1 MPLKY
6 ITPFLWLLSGSIA
19 FASAGVV
26 VSGSKESS
34 EIGVK
39 ILQAGGNAADAAIA
53 VSMAVGVTEPFGSG
67 LGGKAV
73 ILYYENASG
82 EVHFIESL
90 DQSPKE
96 FPVEAFRQAS
106 HTTKSRTFKAVCNPG
121 LVPGMW
127 DFHQRFGSQPWA
139 SLILPAAEVAR
150 QGYRIDAHS
159 AAIYQ
164 RSRSDLRVD
173 PEVRRLYTIDGNV
186 PTIGDRM
193 SNPDLA
199 ATLERLAYNGIAEFH
214 QGATAHMLAKGIAE
228 GSGWITLDDL
238 QSYQPHSPKP
248 LSARWNQYEIYTA
261 TSPAA
266 GGATVLMSL
275 LAMESIKG
283 EFDSLSPK
291 HLDLLG
297 RVLRSTYPRVF
308 RSFGDEDSRAA
319 GREDAFSPQAIREL
333 KKAAAEPLP
342 PSTAF
347 SVAPQSA
354 DELSGLRSTTH
365 FVVVDAEGNVASI
378 TQSLSSRF
386 GAAVIAPGTGFL
398 LNNTM
403 KNFALNTNSSVNFIG
418 KGKRPRSTTSPTI
431 VLENGRPRLALGAPG
446 GQRIPTAITQVL
458 SAVLVY
464 GVSLEEAIQGT
475 RYHLRRPLT
484 RSESDRY
491 VELEPSYGEER
502 ANELRELGWEV
513 HFVDPN
519 RYYFGGV
526 NAVSI
531 NPYTQEVLGVADKR
545 RSNFTA
551 YTVPR
556 E

>member
-1 MPLKY
+1 MIPRKLVGA
-6 ITPFLWLLSGSIA
+6 LWLCS
-19 FASAGVV
+19 ASLAVASSGVV

-73 ILYYENASG
+73 ILYYEKSTG
-82 EVHFIESL
+82 KVHFIESL
-90 DQSPKE
+90 DQAPNS
-96 FPVEAFRQAS
+96 FPVETFRKAS
-106 HTTKSRTFKAVCNPG
+106 DKTKSRSFQAVCTPG

-127 DFHQRFGSQPWA
+127 EFHQRFGRQSWA
-139 SLILPAAEVAR
+139 SLVLPAAQVAR
-150 QGYRIDAHS
+150 EGYVIDAHS
-159 AAIYQ
+159 AAIYG
-164 RSRSDLRVD
+164 RSRSALRSNS
-173 PEVRRLYTIDGNV
+173 ETRKLYTAEGNV
-186 PTIGDRM
+186 PAIGDRM
-193 SNPDLA
+193 SNPELA
-199 ATLERLAYNGIAEFH
+199 ATLERLAHNGIAEFRE
-214 QGATAHMLAKGIAE
+214 GATAHMLAKGMAD
-228 GSGWITLDDL
+228 GGGWMTLDDL
-238 QSYQPHSPKP
+238 QSYEPRSHKP
-248 LSARWNQYEIYTA
+248 LFAKWNQYEIYTA
-261 TSPAA
+261 SSPVA

-275 LAMESIKG
+275 LAMEASRG
-283 EFDSLSPK
+283 DLDSLSPER
-291 HLDLLG
+291 LDLLG

-308 RSFGDEDSRAA
+308 RSFGDEDSREE
-319 GREDAFSPQAIREL
+319 GRGEAFSREAIREL
-333 KKAAAEPLP
+333 KKAVAKPLP
-342 PSTAF
+342 PSTANYLT
-347 SVAPQSA
+347 PQSA

-403 KNFALNTNSSVNFIG
+403 KIFAFNTKSSVNFIG
-418 KGKRPRSTTSPTI
+418 EGKRPRSTMSPTI
-431 VLENGRPRLALGAPG
+431 VLENGQPRLALGAPG
-446 GQRIPTAITQVL
+446 GQRIPTAVTQVL

-464 GVSLEEAIQGT
+464 GSSLEEAIQGT
-475 RYHLRRPLT
+475 RYHLRRPLS

-491 VELEPSYGEER
+491 VEIEPSYGEER

-513 HFVDPN
+513 HFVDPD

-531 NPYTQEVLGVADKR
+531 NPVTQEVIGVADKR
-545 RSNFTA
+545 RSNYTA
-551 YTVPR
+551 YVTS